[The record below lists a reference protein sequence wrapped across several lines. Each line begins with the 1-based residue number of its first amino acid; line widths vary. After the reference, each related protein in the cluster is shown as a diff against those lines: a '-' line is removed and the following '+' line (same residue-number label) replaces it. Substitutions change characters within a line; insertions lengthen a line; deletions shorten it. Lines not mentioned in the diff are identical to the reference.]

1 MVIKSLF
8 LINGNDEVL
17 IAHHTDITGWYF
29 PHNHVTLGLPELLD
43 RAKDPE
49 SLRLRVREV

>member
-8 LINGNDEVL
+8 LTNGNDEVL
-17 IAHHTDITGWYF
+17 ILQHTDLTGWYF

-43 RAKDPE
+43 RSKDLE